1 LPRAGSV
8 WNVYGPTETTIW
20 STFERVRTAERTISL
35 GRPIANTQVYVL
47 DLNREPVPVGI
58 PGELYIGGMG
68 LARGYR
74 GAPQLTAERFVSN
87 PFRAGERLYRTGDQ
101 VKWLPDGRLDYI
113 GRIDYQVK
121 LRGFRI
127 ELGEI
132 EAVLAGDP
140 TVKQAVVIVRE
151 DAPGD
156 KRLVAY
162 VVAREG
168 RSCDP
173 QALRRALRDMV
184 PDYMV
189 PAAIVPLNEF
199 PSHAEWK
206 GRSWRLARAGG
217 GAGA

>member
-1 LPRAGSV
+1 MQGWGS
-8 WNVYGPTETTIW
+8 
-20 STFERVRTAERTISL
+20 
-35 GRPIANTQVYVL
+35 
-47 DLNREPVPVGI
+47 
-58 PGELYIGGMG
+58 G
-68 LARGYR
+68 LAENLFRYAALPILIGLTVSI
-74 GAPQLTAERFVSN
+74 APNL
-87 PFRAGERLYRTGDQ
+87 RLYRTGDQ

-132 EAVLAGDP
+132 EAVLADDP

-168 RSCDP
+168 RRCDP

-189 PAAIVPLNEF
+189 PAAIVPQDA
-199 PSHAEWK
+199 PISQVVDV
-206 GRSWRLARAGG
+206 RVTS
-217 GAGA
+217 

>member
-1 LPRAGSV
+1 
-8 WNVYGPTETTIW
+8 
-20 STFERVRTAERTISL
+20 
-35 GRPIANTQVYVL
+35 
-47 DLNREPVPVGI
+47 
-58 PGELYIGGMG
+58 MG

-140 TVKQAVVIVRE
+140 AVKQAVVIVRE
-151 DAPGD
+151 DARETSGWLLMWWREKGAVAIRRRFDGPCETWSRIIWCRR
-156 KRLVAY
+156 RLC
-162 VVAREG
+162 
-168 RSCDP
+168 RSTNS
-173 QALRRALRDMV
+173 LSRRMER
-184 PDYMV
+184 
-189 PAAIVPLNEF
+189 
-199 PSHAEWK
+199 
-206 GRSWRLARAGG
+206 
-217 GAGA
+217 